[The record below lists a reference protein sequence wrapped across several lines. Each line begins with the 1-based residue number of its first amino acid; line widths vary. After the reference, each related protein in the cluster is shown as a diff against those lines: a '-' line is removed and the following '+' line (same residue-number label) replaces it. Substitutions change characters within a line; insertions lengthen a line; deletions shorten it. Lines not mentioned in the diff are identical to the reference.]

1 MPFVHRRHAD
11 REFRSPGMS
20 FVSVAS
26 RDDLSHLEPV
36 QGGILVFKHSPRCSI
51 SLTAHHRVQQWLERH
66 PDVQIG
72 FINVLTQRGLSH
84 ELASEWGVE
93 HESPQIVFRTA
104 DGRVRHASHFSITH
118 DWLDALN

>member
-1 MPFVHRRHAD
+1 
-11 REFRSPGMS
+11 MS

-26 RDDLSHLEPV
+26 RDDLNHLEPV
-36 QGGILVFKHSPRCSI
+36 QGGILVLKHSPRCSI

-66 PDVQIG
+66 PEVQIG
-72 FINVLTQRGLSH
+72 LVNVLTERSLSQ

-93 HESPQIVFRTA
+93 HESPQILYRSHN
-104 DGRVRHASHFSITH
+104 GQVRHASHFSITH